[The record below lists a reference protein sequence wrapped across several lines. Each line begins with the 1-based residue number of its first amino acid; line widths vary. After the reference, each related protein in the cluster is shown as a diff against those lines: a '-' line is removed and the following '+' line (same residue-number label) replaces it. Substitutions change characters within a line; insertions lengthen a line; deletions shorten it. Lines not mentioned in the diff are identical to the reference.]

1 MLVLPGTCVY
11 LEKTRVSY
19 IWGEVR
25 LAQTLS
31 SNHRKE
37 LPACAG
43 TSRGAAEYVEYLVQ
57 SGKS

>member
-1 MLVLPGTCVY
+1 MLNTPRHTVY
-11 LEKTRVSY
+11 VENVSY
-19 IWGEVR
+19 IWVEIR

-31 SNHRKE
+31 SNHLKE

-43 TSRGAAEYVEYLVQ
+43 KSRGAAAYVEYLVQ